1 MNELDRCFKK
11 GLLRKVEP
19 SRTKSKQ
26 SLNEATKWLK
36 ETTTNL
42 ESGAYNSAQLSVYL
56 VFFHSARAVLFRDG
70 IREKSHYCLGIYLD
84 LAYHKKGLLEEEYIL
99 LFNRMRTARHQQQY
113 SFHTKPT
120 MEELIETIKSA
131 RDFKGKI
138 SSLLE
143 D

>member
-1 MNELDRCFKK
+1 MLKTQKNHNFPVKFSLHVYLTIEI
-11 GLLRKVEP
+11 GP
-19 SRTKSKQ
+19 KSK
-26 SLNEATKWLK
+26 EFMIY
-36 ETTTNL
+36 EHYVTNL

-84 LAYHKKGLLEEEYIL
+84 LAYHKKSLLEEEYIL

-120 MEELIETIKSA
+120 MEELIETIKSV
-131 RDFKGKI
+131 RDFKGRI
-138 SSLLE
+138 SRLLE